1 MNEKNLKYLKDNLKY
16 MGFGE
21 KLNADLENGLKEG
34 KPEFKLKLS
43 EKMFQGNME
52 LNLHFKQSPSSDMYF
67 FNSYEARLTKDNGHD
82 MSQSFYLNN
91 GKGVTYKEA
100 YNLLDGR
107 SVLKDLT
114 NKEGEKYSAWIKL
127 DFSRNATN
135 NHFETRQFHAEK
147 YGFNLAS
154 ELGKL
159 NVVELPEEKEKQLM
173 QSLQKGNRQAVN
185 FKKEGKETPMFIEA
199 NPQFKA
205 INVYDTSGRQLSK
218 FEKEQYLKV
227 TPGNELE
234 QKSALVKE
242 PVVLPDQKHRKA
254 VKVEKKSNGRTVKS
268 PVAKVKN
275 IKDLLPQ
282 RERGSKKG
290 LKIS

>member
-34 KPEFKLKLS
+34 KPEFQLKLN
-43 EKMFQGNME
+43 EKMYEGNME

-91 GKGVTYKEA
+91 GRGVTYKEA

-114 NKEGEKYSAWIKL
+114 NKEGEKYAAWIKL
-127 DFSRNATN
+127 DFSKNAAN
-135 NHFETRQFHAEK
+135 NHFETKQFHAEK

-159 NVVELPEEKEKQLM
+159 DIVKLPEEKEKQLV
-173 QSLQKGNRQAVN
+173 QSLEKGNRQAVN
-185 FKKEGKETPMFIEA
+185 FIKDGKETPMFIEA

-205 INVYDTSGRQLSK
+205 INVYDTSGRQLSR
-218 FEKEQYLKV
+218 FEKDQYLKAN
-227 TPGNELE
+227 PANELG
-234 QKSALVKE
+234 QNRAAVHE
-242 PVVLPDQKHRKA
+242 PVVIVDQKQKES
-254 VKVEKKSNGRTVKS
+254 VKLEKKSNERTVK
-268 PVAKVKN
+268 PLPAKVKSIN
-275 IKDLLPQ
+275 ELLPQ
-282 RERGSKKG
+282 KERGVKKG

>member
-34 KPEFKLKLS
+34 KPEFQLKLN

-52 LNLHFKQSPSSDMYF
+52 VNLQFKQSPSSDMYF

-82 MSQSFYLNN
+82 ISQSFYLNN

-107 SVLKDLT
+107 SVLKDMT
-114 NKEGEKYSAWIKL
+114 NKEGEKYAAWLKL
-127 DFSRNATN
+127 DFSKNATN
-135 NHFETRQFHAEK
+135 NHFGTRQFHAEK

-159 NVVELPEEKEKQLM
+159 NIVKLPEEKEKQLM

-185 FKKEGKETPMFIEA
+185 FIKDGKETPMFIEA
-199 NPQFKA
+199 NPQFKS
-205 INVYDTSGRQLSK
+205 INVYDTGGRQLTR
-218 FEKEQYLKV
+218 FEKEQYQKANF
-227 TPGNELE
+227 GNELG
-234 QKSALVKE
+234 QNSSVVKE
-242 PVVLPDQKHRKA
+242 PVVLLDQKQKEPM
-254 VKVEKKSNGRTVKS
+254 KVEKKSNDRTIK
-268 PVAKVKN
+268 PTLTTVKN

-282 RERGSKKG
+282 KDRGSKKG

>member
-34 KPEFKLKLS
+34 KSEFQLKLN

-127 DFSRNATN
+127 DFSKNATN

-147 YGFNLAS
+147 YGFNLVS

-159 NVVELPEEKEKQLM
+159 DMVKLPEEKEKQLI
-173 QSLQKGNRQAVN
+173 QSLQKGNRQSVN
-185 FKKEGKETPMFIEA
+185 FLKDGKETPMFIEA

-205 INVYDTSGRQLSK
+205 INVYDTGGRQLSR
-218 FEKEQYLKV
+218 FEKEQYLKAK
-227 TPGNELE
+227 PGNGLG
-234 QKSALVKE
+234 QNGAVVKE
-242 PVVLPDQKHRKA
+242 PVVLLDQKQKGTGKA
-254 VKVEKKSNGRTVKS
+254 EKKSNDRTVKPS
-268 PVAKVKN
+268 LAKVKN

-282 RERGSKKG
+282 KERASKKG

>member
-1 MNEKNLKYLKDNLKY
+1 
-16 MGFGE
+16 
-21 KLNADLENGLKEG
+21 
-34 KPEFKLKLS
+34 
-43 EKMFQGNME
+43 
-52 LNLHFKQSPSSDMYF
+52 
-67 FNSYEARLTKDNGHD
+67 

-147 YGFNLAS
+147 YVFNLAS

-234 QKSALVKE
+234 PKSALVKE

>member
-1 MNEKNLKYLKDNLKY
+1 MNEKNLTYLKNNLKY

-21 KLNADLENGLKEG
+21 KLNSDLENAVKEG
-34 KPEFKLKLS
+34 KPEFQLKLN

-67 FNSYEARLTKDNGHD
+67 FNSYDARLTKDNGHD
-82 MSQSFYLNN
+82 MGQSFYLNN

-114 NKEGEKYSAWIKL
+114 NKEGQKYSAWIKL
-127 DFSRNATN
+127 DFSKNATRN
-135 NHFETRQFHAEK
+135 NFETRQFHAEK

-159 NVVELPEEKEKQLM
+159 DIVKLPEEKEKQLM

-185 FKKEGKETPMFIEA
+185 FMKEGKETPMFIEA

-205 INVYDTSGRQLSK
+205 INVYDTAGRQLSK
-218 FEKEQYLKV
+218 FEKEQYLK
-227 TPGNELE
+227 PNSGNELG
-234 QKSALVKE
+234 QNSTVVKE
-242 PVVLPDQKHRKA
+242 PMVSPDQKQKESA
-254 VKVEKKSNGRTVKS
+254 KVEKKSNKKTVKPS
-268 PVAKVKN
+268 LAKVKS
-275 IKDLLPQ
+275 IKELLPQ

-290 LKIS
+290 LKIG

>member
-21 KLNADLENGLKEG
+21 KLNVDLENQLKEG
-34 KPEFKLKLS
+34 KPEFQLKLN
-43 EKMFQGNME
+43 EKMYQGNME
-52 LNLHFKQSPSSDMYF
+52 TNLHFKQSPSSDMYF

-82 MSQSFYLNN
+82 LSQSFYLNN

-107 SVLKDLT
+107 SVLKDMT

-127 DFSRNATN
+127 DFSKKATN

-147 YGFNLAS
+147 YGFNLSAELSKLDVAS
-154 ELGKL
+154 M
-159 NVVELPEEKEKQLM
+159 PEEKEKQVM
-173 QSLQKGNRQAVN
+173 QSQQKGNRQAVN
-185 FKKEGKETPMFIEA
+185 FMKDGKETPMFIEA

-205 INVYDTSGRQLSK
+205 INVYDTGGRQLSR

-227 TPGNELE
+227 KPGNEVG
-234 QKSALVKE
+234 QNGAVVKE
-242 PVVLPDQKHRKA
+242 PVVLLDQKQKKS
-254 VKVEKKSNGRTVKS
+254 VSLEKKSDARTARPS
-268 PVAKVKN
+268 LAKVKN
-275 IKDLLPQ
+275 IKALLPQ
-282 RERGSKKG
+282 KERASKKG
-290 LKIS
+290 LKIR

>member
-34 KPEFKLKLS
+34 KPEFQLKLN

-91 GKGVTYKEA
+91 GRGVTYKEA

-114 NKEGEKYSAWIKL
+114 NKEGEKYAAWIKL
-127 DFSRNATN
+127 DLSKNAAN
-135 NHFETRQFHAEK
+135 NHFETKQFHAEK

-159 NVVELPEEKEKQLM
+159 NLVKLPEEKEKQLM
-173 QSLQKGNRQAVN
+173 QSLEKGNRQAAN
-185 FKKEGKETPMFIEA
+185 FIKDGKETPMFIEA

-205 INVYDTSGRQLSK
+205 INVYDTSGRQLSR
-218 FEKEQYLKV
+218 FEKDQYLK
-227 TPGNELE
+227 TNPANEVGE
-234 QKSALVKE
+234 NRAAVKE
-242 PVVLPDQKHRKA
+242 PVVMISPKQKESINL
-254 VKVEKKSNGRTVKS
+254 EKKSNDKTVK
-268 PVAKVKN
+268 PLPGKVKS
-275 IKDLLPQ
+275 IKELLPQ
-282 RERGSKKG
+282 KERGVKKG

>member
-34 KPEFKLKLS
+34 KPEFQLKLN

-91 GKGVTYKEA
+91 GRGVTYKEA

-114 NKEGEKYSAWIKL
+114 NKEGEKYAAWIKL
-127 DFSRNATN
+127 DLSKNAAN
-135 NHFETRQFHAEK
+135 NHFETKQFHAEK

-159 NVVELPEEKEKQLM
+159 NLVKLPEEKEKQLM
-173 QSLQKGNRQAVN
+173 QSLEKGNRQAAN
-185 FKKEGKETPMFIEA
+185 FIKDGKETPMFIEA

-205 INVYDTSGRQLSK
+205 INVYDTSGRQLSR
-218 FEKEQYLKV
+218 FEKDQYLKAN
-227 TPGNELE
+227 PANEVGE
-234 QKSALVKE
+234 NRAAVKE
-242 PVVLPDQKHRKA
+242 PVVMISPKQKESINL
-254 VKVEKKSNGRTVKS
+254 EKKSNDKTVK
-268 PVAKVKN
+268 PLPGKVKS
-275 IKDLLPQ
+275 IKELLPQ
-282 RERGSKKG
+282 KERGVKKG

>member
-1 MNEKNLKYLKDNLKY
+1 MNEKNQKYLKDNLKY

-21 KLNADLENGLKEG
+21 KLNADLENGMKEG
-34 KPEFKLKLS
+34 KPEFELKLN

-52 LNLHFKQSPSSDMYF
+52 LNLHFKQSPSSEMYF

-107 SVLKDLT
+107 SVLKDMT

-127 DFSRNATN
+127 DFSKNTAN
-135 NHFETRQFHAEK
+135 NHFETKQFHAEK

-159 NVVELPEEKEKQLM
+159 DIVKLPEDKERQLI

-185 FKKEGKETPMFIEA
+185 FIKDGKETPMFIEA

-205 INVYDTSGRQLSK
+205 INVYDAAGRQLSR
-218 FEKEQYLKV
+218 FEKQQYVKAN
-227 TPGNELE
+227 PGNELQ
-234 QKSALVKE
+234 QKNGIVKE
-242 PVVLPDQKHRKA
+242 PAVIVDQKQKETS
-254 VKVEKKSNGRTVKS
+254 KVQKKSNEKTLKPLLG
-268 PVAKVKN
+268 KVKN

-282 RERGSKKG
+282 KDRGSKKG

>member
-1 MNEKNLKYLKDNLKY
+1 MNEKNLQYLKDNLKY

-21 KLNADLENGLKEG
+21 KLNADLEDEMKEG
-34 KPEFKLKLS
+34 KPEFQLKLN

-52 LNLHFKQSPSSDMYF
+52 LYLHFRQSSSSEIYF
-67 FNSYEARLTKDNGHD
+67 FNSYEARLTKDNGHN

-107 SVLKDLT
+107 SVLKDLI

-127 DFSRNATN
+127 DFSKNAGN

-159 NVVELPEEKEKQLM
+159 TIVKLSEEKEKQLM
-173 QSLQKGNRQAVN
+173 QSLQKGNRQSVI
-185 FKKEGKETPMFIEA
+185 FIKDGKETPMFIEA

-205 INVYDTSGRQLSK
+205 INVYDTGGRQLSR
-218 FEKEQYLKV
+218 FEKEQYLKPN
-227 TPGNELE
+227 PGNELA
-234 QKSALVKE
+234 QNGAVVKE
-242 PVVLPDQKHRKA
+242 PVILLDQKQQESP
-254 VKVEKKSNGRTVKS
+254 KVGKKGNDRTVKPS
-268 PVAKVKN
+268 PAGAKD
-275 IKDLLPQ
+275 IKELLPQ
-282 RERGSKKG
+282 KERESKKG

>member
-1 MNEKNLKYLKDNLKY
+1 MNEKNLRYLKDNLKY

-34 KPEFKLKLS
+34 KPEFELKLN

-52 LNLHFKQSPSSDMYF
+52 VNLHFKQSPSSDVYF

-82 MSQSFYLNN
+82 ISQSFYLNN

-107 SVLKDLT
+107 SVLKDLM
-114 NKEGEKYSAWIKL
+114 NKEGVKYSAWIKL
-127 DFSRNATN
+127 DFSKNAVN
-135 NHFETRQFHAEK
+135 NQFETRQFHAEK
-147 YGFNLAS
+147 YGFNLTS

-159 NVVELPEEKEKQLM
+159 DIVKLPEENEKQLI

-185 FKKEGKETPMFIEA
+185 FMKDGKETPMFIEA
-199 NPQFKA
+199 NPQFKT
-205 INVYDTSGRQLSK
+205 INVYDAGGRQLSR
-218 FEKEQYLKV
+218 FEKEQYLKAK
-227 TPGNELE
+227 PGNELV
-234 QKSALVKE
+234 QSGAVVKE
-242 PVVLPDQKHRKA
+242 PVLLADQKQKETA
-254 VKVEKKSNGRTVKS
+254 KVEKKSVDRTVKPS
-268 PVAKVKN
+268 LAKVEN

-282 RERGSKKG
+282 KERASKKG
-290 LKIS
+290 MKIS

>member
-21 KLNADLENGLKEG
+21 KLNLDLENGMKEG
-34 KPEFKLKLS
+34 KPEFNLKLN

-52 LNLHFKQSPSSDMYF
+52 VNLHFKQSPSSDMYF
-67 FNSYEARLTKDNGHD
+67 FDSYEARLTKDNGHD

-114 NKEGEKYSAWIKL
+114 NKEGEKYSAWVKL
-127 DFSRNATN
+127 DFSKNTGN

-154 ELGKL
+154 ELSKL
-159 NVVELPEEKEKQLM
+159 DIVKLPEEKEKQLL
-173 QSLQKGNRQAVN
+173 QSLQKGNRQAIN
-185 FKKEGKETPMFIEA
+185 FMKDGKEIPMFIEA
-199 NPQFKA
+199 NPQFKV
-205 INVYDTSGRQLSK
+205 INVYDTAGRQLSR
-218 FEKEQYLKV
+218 FEKEQYLKANA
-227 TPGNELE
+227 GDELG
-234 QKSALVKE
+234 QNGAVVKE
-242 PVVLPDQKHRKA
+242 PVILLDQKQKESA
-254 VKVEKKSNGRTVKS
+254 KLEKKSNDRTVKPS
-268 PVAKVKN
+268 PAKVEN
-275 IKDLLPQ
+275 IKELLPQ
-282 RERGSKKG
+282 KERGSKKG